1 MKKIF
6 VSAALA
12 SLLFGAFPS
21 LSAADIKANYNII
34 PKPREVVI
42 KNGASFTLNAKT
54 VITYPKG
61 NEALKR
67 NAELLA
73 GYIKDLT
80 GFELKITTKAPKKNF
95 IMLHADANGGDPT
108 QNLTIVG
115 IQQAFVD
122 INGNSPE
129 SNFNAIQT
137 FRKSIPDVTG
147 GKEVEFAPVT
157 ITDSPRFTYRGAHLD
172 VSRHFYPTDSI
183 KTFID
188 MLALHNINK
197 FHWHLTDDQGW
208 RLELKKY
215 PRLTEVGSVRNG
227 TCIGH
232 DFSTND
238 GKPYGGFYTQDE
250 VKDIIKYAADRH
262 IDVIPEIDLPG
273 HMLAAL
279 KAYPELGCTGGPYE
293 IWTRWGVADDV
304 LCAGNDK
311 TLEFIDGVLDE
322 VAELFPSEYIHV
334 GGDECP
340 KVRWEECEKCQA
352 RIKELGLKDDDHSK
366 AEQKLQT
373 YIMTHASNTL
383 ARHGKK
389 MIGWDEILEGGLTP
403 GAIVMSWRGEEGGR
417 DAARQHHEAIMT
429 PTNYCY
435 FDYYQTKHRDG
446 EPDAIGGYVPVEKV
460 YSFDPVP
467 SSLTPEEAKYI
478 IGAQANLW
486 TEYIP
491 TFSQV
496 QYMELPR
503 LAALCE
509 VQWTDPSQKEY
520 SDFVRRVPQ
529 LIKHYK
535 ALGYNYAN
543 HVFDVTGTLSPDVE
557 KGVITATFETA
568 DDAPIHYTLDGTE
581 PTATS
586 PLYTGPL
593 AINHTAVV
601 KAAAFRE
608 DGHSRVFTDSVTFN
622 KATTAKVTL
631 VNEPHSRYKGM
642 GGLSLVDG
650 RFGPDA
656 FNTGEWLGFVGA
668 PLVAV
673 IDMGKEKEFS
683 SLSIRNLVDT
693 PNWIFDAR
701 NIKVEVSDNGTD
713 FTEVASQDIPQITK
727 HIGEIIPHKLT
738 FNPVK
743 ARYVRLTE
751 ECENSIP
758 EFHGAGIGKPAFIF
772 VDEIVID

>member
-157 ITDSPRFTYRGAHLD
+157 ITDAPRFTYRGAHLD

-262 IDVIPEIDLPG
+262 IDIIPEIDLPG

-322 VAELFPSEYIHV
+322 VAELFPRIHS
-334 GGDECP
+334 C
-340 KVRWEECEKCQA
+340 RW
-352 RIKELGLKDDDHSK
+352 
-366 AEQKLQT
+366 
-373 YIMTHASNTL
+373 
-383 ARHGKK
+383 
-389 MIGWDEILEGGLTP
+389 
-403 GAIVMSWRGEEGGR
+403 
-417 DAARQHHEAIMT
+417 
-429 PTNYCY
+429 
-435 FDYYQTKHRDG
+435 
-446 EPDAIGGYVPVEKV
+446 
-460 YSFDPVP
+460 
-467 SSLTPEEAKYI
+467 
-478 IGAQANLW
+478 
-486 TEYIP
+486 
-491 TFSQV
+491 
-496 QYMELPR
+496 
-503 LAALCE
+503 
-509 VQWTDPSQKEY
+509 
-520 SDFVRRVPQ
+520 RRMPQ
-529 LIKHYK
+529 S
-535 ALGYNYAN
+535 ALG
-543 HVFDVTGTLSPDVE
+543 
-557 KGVITATFETA
+557 
-568 DDAPIHYTLDGTE
+568 
-581 PTATS
+581 
-586 PLYTGPL
+586 
-593 AINHTAVV
+593 
-601 KAAAFRE
+601 
-608 DGHSRVFTDSVTFN
+608 RV
-622 KATTAKVTL
+622 
-631 VNEPHSRYKGM
+631 R
-642 GGLSLVDG
+642 
-650 RFGPDA
+650 
-656 FNTGEWLGFVGA
+656 
-668 PLVAV
+668 
-673 IDMGKEKEFS
+673 
-683 SLSIRNLVDT
+683 
-693 PNWIFDAR
+693 
-701 NIKVEVSDNGTD
+701 EVSGPN
-713 FTEVASQDIPQITK
+713 Q
-727 HIGEIIPHKLT
+727 
-738 FNPVK
+738 
-743 ARYVRLTE
+743 
-751 ECENSIP
+751 
-758 EFHGAGIGKPAFIF
+758 GAWT
-772 VDEIVID
+772 